1 MMVFC
6 KHCGKQIT
14 DDSLFCQYC
23 GSKQDV
29 KLSSASNSNEETEK
43 LINNGFFS
51 SISLSKRK
59 KKYLILYTIWL
70 LINIVLWL
78 CGDNAIYQ
86 ISSYYSHL
94 TPKDRLFPFTLGN
107 YYPSHLF
114 NVDFYDGTDFIVYVI
129 ILPLILFYLFNY
141 SHFTIDMKGKAK
153 TKIENNKGNTK

>member
-14 DDSLFCQYC
+14 NDSLFCQYC

-29 KLSSASNSNEETEK
+29 ELFSASSSNEETEK
-43 LINNGFFS
+43 QISNRFFS
-51 SISLSKRK
+51 SISLSERK
-59 KKYLILYTIWL
+59 KKYLILYTIWF

-78 CGDNAIYQ
+78 SGDNTIYA
-86 ISSYYSHL
+86 ISSHYSHY
-94 TPKDRLFPFTLGN
+94 TPQDRLFPFTLGN

-114 NVDFYDGTDFIVYVI
+114 NVDFYDVTDFIVYVI

-141 SHFTIDMKGKAK
+141 SHFTTYMKGKAK
-153 TKIENNKGNTK
+153 NKKRE